1 MTIKIWKLMTY
12 ISSIIFCV
20 FCVIMS
26 VFLHSEAATRG
37 VLWEKVFLEILQN
50 SQETTCARVSFLTSL
65 KKTLTQV
72 FFCDF
77 WEIFKNTFLTEHL
90 RPTATYFFKLQAN
103 LGDTCRRKVKL
114 AFPRYCKQTNLKD
127 VYSWEKMRS
136 LKGY

>member
-1 MTIKIWKLMTY
+1 MHPSLLFLKFSWFLRHIVLNLLLFFR
-12 ISSIIFCV
+12 SSHQRC
-20 FCVIMS
+20 S
-26 VFLHSEAATRG
+26 VRKG
-37 VLWEKVFLEILQN
+37 VLRNFAKFTGNHLCQ
-50 SQETTCARVSFLTSL
+50 SL
-65 KKTLTQV
+65 FFNFIKKETLTQV

-127 VYSWEKMRS
+127 VYSWKKMRS